1 MNTTQEPQKPASV
14 ARVCS
19 RLIGSSEAA
28 IFLVGGKFLY
38 EIKHKN
44 FLLSEMTGILAG
56 TLLMFL
62 GWAVRGLDK
71 SVR

>member
-1 MNTTQEPQKPASV
+1 MNDSERPIEH
-14 ARVCS
+14 RIIWGCS
-19 RLIGSSEAA
+19 RLFLWSGAA
-28 IFLVGGKFLY
+28 IFFVGGKFLY